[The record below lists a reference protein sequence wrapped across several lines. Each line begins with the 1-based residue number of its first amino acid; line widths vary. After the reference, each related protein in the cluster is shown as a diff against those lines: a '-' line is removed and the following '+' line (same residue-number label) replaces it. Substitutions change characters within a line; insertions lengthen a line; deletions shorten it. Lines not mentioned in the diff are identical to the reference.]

1 MKILV
6 EVGDVEY
13 SRLSKQLTFKVV
25 CNVDAVLATEDSMG
39 NPNELTMEQVAK
51 EMGKMMADFDH
62 FGTLGPKVMASVAV
76 QVRRLGIEMKEMAAV
91 VDKFDNFD

>member
-25 CNVDAVLATEDSMG
+25 CNVDAVLATEVSLGSPDD
-39 NPNELTMEQVAK
+39 LTMEQVAK
-51 EMGKMMADFDH
+51 EMGSKLYRAIYSDYTRGGMRIKYD
-62 FGTLGPKVMASVAV
+62 
-76 QVRRLGIEMKEMAAV
+76 
-91 VDKFDNFD
+91 

>member
-25 CNVDAVLATEDSMG
+25 CNVDAVLATEDSLG
-39 NPNELTMEQVAK
+39 NPDDLTMEQVAK
-51 EMGKMMADFDH
+51 EMGKKLHRVIYSDYTRGGM
-62 FGTLGPKVMASVAV
+62 
-76 QVRRLGIEMKEMAAV
+76 RLKY
-91 VDKFDNFD
+91 D